1 MKQKQKRELERVYA
15 VSDLAAKQHDAKIQK
30 WKDRFAQLRDDV
42 AKEKESWILKY
53 NNLEH
58 LLTLSKDRL
67 YSEKAKC
74 RTLVQRQIDEAKRV
88 EIMLKNY
95 SESLEEE
102 NVELRRELGTAIK
115 EKRKAEQASH
125 KSTQLAKEVELT
137 DEKKATWK
145 YLNISKSPYCWE
157 CMSDERR
164 QTLLGV
170 AATNDK
176 AESVLGGTT
185 ANIQRFG
192 RINLTNA
199 SAE

>member
-15 VSDLAAKQHDAKIQK
+15 VSDLAAKQHDAKIQQ

-102 NVELRRELGTAIK
+102 NVELRHELGTAIK

-125 KSTQLAKEVELT
+125 KSTQLAKDRLQKWHA
-137 DEKKATWK
+137 EKQLRREAEDYVAKQE
-145 YLNISKSPYCWE
+145 KS
-157 CMSDERR
+157 R
-164 QTLLGV
+164 
-170 AATNDK
+170 
-176 AESVLGGTT
+176 
-185 ANIQRFG
+185 IQLQD
-192 RINLTNA
+192 IVNNYKQMLTN
-199 SAE
+199 SQETQRKKIRNSY